1 MEVNI
6 ILSGGYDCGF
16 LDDMLLQ
23 IDYYSEY
30 GWGYVTVDSVLAE
43 KYGFKKVK
51 PDLCMNEF
59 YFLPIKDIAHTR
71 GFHSTVFCV
80 YKGYKCQFMS
90 STFNEE
96 NQTFCMRLS
105 PDLALAKGYNWNQI
119 GHEIQTM
126 DVHLSDLDEIYR
138 CREKLDDFI
147 FDVDPI
153 KPIYKD
159 GKWLIE
165 PDENGVYVI

>member
-1 MEVNI
+1 MKIDIQGTKKCAFLNGILFNI
-6 ILSGGYDCGF
+6 WN
-16 LDDMLLQ
+16 
-23 IDYYSEY
+23 YSDF
-30 GWGYVTVDSVLAE
+30 GWGYYTSNAELAE
-43 KYGFKKVK
+43 SLGFKKE
-51 PDLCMNEF
+51 DCFNESKT

-71 GFHSTVFCV
+71 GFYSTVFCV

-138 CREKLDDFI
+138 HREKLDDFI

>member
-1 MEVNI
+1 
-6 ILSGGYDCGF
+6 
-16 LDDMLLQ
+16 
-23 IDYYSEY
+23 
-30 GWGYVTVDSVLAE
+30 
-43 KYGFKKVK
+43 
-51 PDLCMNEF
+51 
-59 YFLPIKDIAHTR
+59 
-71 GFHSTVFCV
+71 
-80 YKGYKCQFMS
+80 MS

-138 CREKLDDFI
+138 HREKLDDFI

>member
-1 MEVNI
+1 MKIDIQGTKKCAFLNGILFNI
-6 ILSGGYDCGF
+6 WN
-16 LDDMLLQ
+16 
-23 IDYYSEY
+23 YSDF
-30 GWGYVTVDSVLAE
+30 GWGYYTPNAELAE
-43 KYGFKKVK
+43 SLGFKKE
-51 PDLCMNEF
+51 DCFNESKT

-71 GFHSTVFCV
+71 GFYSTVFCV

-138 CREKLDDFI
+138 HREKLDDFI

>member
-1 MEVNI
+1 MEIRKNNWYKFATFNG
-6 ILSGGYDCGF
+6 ILLEVQEYSGLGWCYRTKDCSYAESNGF
-16 LDDMLLQ
+16 FTIEDS
-23 IDYYSEY
+23 DYY
-30 GWGYVTVDSVLAE
+30 L
-43 KYGFKKVK
+43 
-51 PDLCMNEF
+51 
-59 YFLPIKDIAHTR
+59 LPIKDIAHTR
-71 GFHSTVFCV
+71 GFYSTVFCV

-90 STFNEE
+90 DTYNEE

-138 CREKLDDFI
+138 HREKLDDFI

>member
-1 MEVNI
+1 MKIDIQGTKKCAFLNGILFNI
-6 ILSGGYDCGF
+6 WN
-16 LDDMLLQ
+16 
-23 IDYYSEY
+23 YSDF
-30 GWGYVTVDSVLAE
+30 GWGYYTPNAELAE
-43 KYGFKKVK
+43 SLGFKKE
-51 PDLCMNEF
+51 DCFNESKT

-71 GFHSTVFCV
+71 GFYSTVFCV

-138 CREKLDDFI
+138 RREKLDDFI

-159 GKWLIE
+159 GRWLIE
-165 PDENGVYVI
+165 PDENGVYII

>member
-1 MEVNI
+1 MEIKI
-6 ILSGGYDCGF
+6 IHWYDYAF
-16 LDDMLLQ
+16 LDGILLK
-23 IDYYSEY
+23 IDKYPEL
-30 GWGYVTVDSVLAE
+30 GWGYTTRNSILAE
-43 KYGFKKVK
+43 
-51 PDLCMNEF
+51 M
-59 YFLPIKDIAHTR
+59 PIKDIAHTR
-71 GFHSTVFCV
+71 GFYSTVFCV

-90 STFNEE
+90 DTYNEE

-147 FDVDPI
+147 FEVDPI

>member
-1 MEVNI
+1 MEVKIRIKGVHN
-6 ILSGGYDCGF
+6 YAF
-16 LDDMLLQ
+16 LDNMLLQ
-23 IDYYSEY
+23 AISFSEY
-30 GWGYVTVDSVLAE
+30 GWGYTTVDSVLVE
-43 KYGFKKVK
+43 KYGFKKIK
-51 PDLCMNEF
+51 PDICLNEIN
-59 YFLPIKDIAHTR
+59 FLPIKDIAHTR
-71 GFHSTVFCV
+71 GFYSTVFCV

-90 STFNEE
+90 STFNED